1 MFALILL
8 IFKFGI
14 EKLSL
19 FNCLDMAMKFSTEK
33 YGESI
38 C

>member
-1 MFALILL
+1 MFARLL
-8 IFKFGI
+8 IFRSRT

-19 FNCLDMAMKFSTEK
+19 FNCPDIAMKFSTAK

-38 C
+38 S